1 MTKKIFAIA
10 LTIAFCSGAL
20 SAEKK
25 RGTASKTDPI
35 KGLNCSLEY
44 KASNSMLF
52 AKASGDS
59 GNWILGDKSKATLT
73 DSTKGS
79 VVTIEALEAKKK
91 DFFRLK
97 ITQKNHDVVNAISEW
112 SGMQITIPVNIK
124 DNEVEDP
131 VTFDQMR
138 VTCEPTYLAG

>member
-1 MTKKIFAIA
+1 MIKNIFVIVF
-10 LTIAFCSGAL
+10 TISFCSGAL

-35 KGLNCSLEY
+35 KGLNCSLDY

-52 AKASGDS
+52 SKASGDS
-59 GNWILGDKSKATLT
+59 GNWILGDKSKATLS
-73 DSTKGS
+73 DSTKAS
-79 VVTIEALEAKKK
+79 IVTVEALEANKK
-91 DFFRLK
+91 DFFRIK
-97 ITQKNHDVVNAISEW
+97 VSQKNHEIVNAISDW
-112 SGMQITIPVNIK
+112 KGMQITIPVNIK
-124 DNEVEDP
+124 DSEVEDP